1 MLPLIIAPQNILRD
15 RAADLNLP
23 LSQADLFLAEQMK
36 EAMVYYKGIGLAAPQ
51 VNESKRLIVLDNGG
65 QIKSYFNPEILKSS
79 WRKVVMEEGCLSIP
93 GVYGLVKRP
102 QKVLASYLGSN
113 GKKYQEWLDGLT
125 ARVYQHEV
133 DHLNGILFIDL
144 TDEIIAGQELIA
156 NYKNG

>member
-79 WRKVVMEEGCLSIP
+79 WRKVVMEEGCLSI
-93 GVYGLVKRP
+93 
-102 QKVLASYLGSN
+102 
-113 GKKYQEWLDGLT
+113 
-125 ARVYQHEV
+125 
-133 DHLNGILFIDL
+133 
-144 TDEIIAGQELIA
+144 
-156 NYKNG
+156 